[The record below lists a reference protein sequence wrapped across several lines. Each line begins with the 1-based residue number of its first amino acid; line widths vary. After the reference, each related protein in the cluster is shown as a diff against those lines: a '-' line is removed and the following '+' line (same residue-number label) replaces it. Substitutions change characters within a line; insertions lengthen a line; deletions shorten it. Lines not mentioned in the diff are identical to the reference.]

1 MTHVFSR
8 NVGIAEYDRCKIIV
22 LIVLESGKI
31 RKIFDH
37 LQVNHW
43 QIAAE

>member
-1 MTHVFSR
+1 MTHVVSR
-8 NVGIAEYDRCKIIV
+8 NVGIAEYDRCKIIF
-22 LIVLESGKI
+22 LIILKSGKI
-31 RKIFDH
+31 YKIFDH